1 MDDSTFPD
9 LAAVLDAGAFPNDDA
24 DVQACLIEALV
35 ELATDEAGVP
45 RTIELRR
52 SYGPLRRGLSWA
64 TDLLEV
70 PSLADRV
77 FDQYDVTFRLEVE
90 QTIDQV
96 RRSHPIYVGRRG
108 DGPGPGAGG
117 WQCAS
122 CGDVHS
128 NDDSAFVVGD
138 RPDFSDLPYAITY
151 CVPCI
156 RIAAAA
162 LEGVR

>member
-108 DGPGPGAGG
+108 DGPGPGAGWLAVRQLRRRTAVG
-117 WQCAS
+117 ARR
-122 CGDVHS
+122 
-128 NDDSAFVVGD
+128 AF
-138 RPDFSDLPYAITY
+138 
-151 CVPCI
+151 
-156 RIAAAA
+156 AA
-162 LEGVR
+162 LDCALRLRRVLRLHRKAR